1 MSIAKKLMTVGGK
14 ESAYADDLFSTY
26 LYEGQDSPVS
36 LEESGAFPN
45 TLTQGT
51 MDIKSFQVSPDGS
64 RILMMKNQG
73 YELYTF
79 ELSEPFNI
87 EGAGSNTREY
97 CDITDITT
105 TARAIAYANNK
116 LFVVDGTRA
125 VYQFSIDES
134 FSASSIS
141 YDNVSATFS
150 QIGMSC
156 TSMRFSADGTYLFLA
171 DQSSND
177 VIYRYTLSTPWDI
190 TTASYDHNTT
200 ISSGLGN
207 DMTSIS
213 FTEDGTKLITLNRF
227 SGVKTTR
234 SYTLSTPWDL
244 TTVGSAT
251 DRNVADWFT
260 GTGNNSWDSNFIEP
274 TVMLWSHAQYLY
286 KVRTAEP
293 YDPST
298 VVDMSIENGVN
309 LDEEG
314 GLVWIKNRTGAQE
327 HVLYDTERGAYNYL
341 SSNIT
346 AAEVQGSPSAY
357 NGLTAFTNNGFA
369 LGDWGGVT
377 TSGRSFTSWTFR
389 KQPGFFDVVT
399 YTGNGTAGRTVSHN
413 LGSVPGM
420 IIVKSTSNSR
430 DWAVFH
436 RSIGSGN
443 RLNLNKSDAASP
455 AGGYW
460 NSTDPTD
467 TEFTVGS
474 AGDTNF
480 SGETYVAYL
489 FAHDAQ
495 DFGTDSDESIIKCG
509 EVGTFDNT
517 VDLGWEAQWI
527 MMKRIDS
534 ISDWYMFDSMRGL
547 TYVFN
552 GQATLQANLSSAE
565 SNTGYIT
572 PTTTGFTKSLTGSYL
587 YVAIRRPHKPA
598 EEFASTDLF
607 DIGGYTGTAGTLD
620 PAIEFPFDTD
630 MFMLKRTN
638 ATGDMNVF
646 SRLVEYPTTGGNVA
660 LSALVTSSS
669 SAESDTYTFRS
680 SDAKDIAIAQDGA
693 DNLNV
698 SGGTYIYYGF
708 RRAPGF
714 FDVVAYTGT
723 GSTRTVSHNLGVA
736 PEFMIIKGR
745 TPAYNWQIYAEP
757 LGNTK
762 KLEFTTAASG
772 VGLWNSTSPTD
783 SVFTVSG
790 NNNVNQSLDPVNKYI
805 AYLFATVPGI
815 SKVGSYTGTGSD
827 VDVDCGFTSGARF
840 VLVKRTD
847 ATGDWYIWDSVRG
860 IVAGNDPYLLLNS
873 TAAQVTSTDYIDPLS
888 SGFTITSSA
897 PAALNASGGSY
908 LFLAIA

>member
-598 EEFASTDLF
+598 EEFAATDLF
-607 DIGGYTGTAGTLD
+607 TTTTQAASQN
-620 PAIEFPFDTD
+620 PAYVSNFPADFAINKY
-630 MFMLKRTN
+630 LTN
-638 ATGDMNVF
+638 AGSF
-646 SRLVEYPTTGGNVA
+646 EASSRLNQGKFLVTNSTAAEVTSADFVFDFNNGHNTQSGGPDTNA
-660 LSALVTSSS
+660 LSW
-669 SAESDTYTFRS
+669 
-680 SDAKDIAIAQDGA
+680 I
-693 DNLNV
+693 
-698 SGGTYIYYGF
+698 F

-714 FDVVAYTGT
+714 FDVVGYTGT
-723 GSTRTVSHNLGVA
+723 GTDGRTLSHNLGVA
-736 PEFMIIKGR
+736 PELMIFKR
-745 TPAYNWQIYAEP
+745 RNEAYNWIAWSNALSANEH
-757 LGNTK
+757 LFLN
-762 KLEFTTAASG
+762 TAAAKDNSFDFLSSTLPTSSVITLSNDFG
-772 VGLWNSTSPTD
+772 VNST
-783 SVFTVSG
+783 
-790 NNNVNQSLDPVNKYI
+790 NNTYI

-827 VDVDCGFTSGARF
+827 VDVNCGFTSGARF

-860 IVAGNDPYLLLNS
+860 IVAGNDPYLRPNVA
-873 TAAQVTSTDYIDPLS
+873 AAQVTTTDYIDPLS

-897 PAALNASGGSY
+897 PAALNNSGGTY
-908 LFLAIA
+908 IFLAIA